1 MFLKRLLKLPKNH
14 SFFLL
19 GPRGAGKSTLVKKQ
33 FDHESSVFFD
43 LLEAKYEDKFS
54 RNPDELKDI
63 VVALPKEKTHI
74 IIDEIQKIPKLL
86 DVVHQLI
93 ESTDKCFIL
102 TGSSARKLKR
112 GSANM
117 LAGRAFVY
125 HLHPLSIFEL
135 EEDFSL
141 DERLQ
146 WGMLPKIIEY
156 KQDHLR
162 RKYLQT
168 YAHTYLK
175 EEVWEEQFIRELN
188 PFRKFLEVAAQM
200 NGKIINYSNI
210 AKDVGVEHQTVENYY
225 TILEDT
231 MLGFLLEGFQHSFR
245 KRLSSKPK
253 FYFFDTGVTRSLSRR
268 LSIPYEPGNTAYG
281 DAFEHF
287 VILECLKL
295 SSYFFEEYRF
305 SYLKTKDDVE
315 VDLVVERPGL
325 PYLFVEIKSTSNIT
339 KAAISSFW
347 HISKDF
353 PNCEAICLSND
364 PFEKKW
370 DHVRAIPWKEGLKRY
385 FTPAKDINPQS

>member
-1 MFLKRLLKLPKNH
+1 MFHKRFLQLPHDH

-19 GPRGAGKSTLVKKQ
+19 GPRGAGKSTLIKHQ
-33 FDHESSVFFD
+33 FDHDASIIFD
-43 LLEAKYEDKFS
+43 LLEAKFEEKFS

-63 VVALPKEKTHI
+63 VLALPKEKTHV

-86 DVVHQLI
+86 DIVHQLI
-93 ESTDKCFIL
+93 ESTDKHFVL

-112 GSANM
+112 GGANM

-125 HLHPLSIFEL
+125 HLHPLSVFEL
-135 EEDFSL
+135 EDGFSL

-156 KQDHLR
+156 KQDSFR
-162 RKYLQT
+162 KKYLQT

-175 EEVWEEQFIRELN
+175 EEVWEEQFIRELD

-210 AKDVGVEHQTVENYY
+210 AKDVGVDHKTVEKYY

-231 MLGFLLEGFQHSFR
+231 MLGFMLEGFQHSFR
-245 KRLSSKPK
+245 KRLSTKPK
-253 FYFFDTGVTRSLSRR
+253 FYFFDTGVTRALSRR
-268 LSIPYEPGNTAYG
+268 LSIPFQPGNSAYG
-281 DAFEHF
+281 DIFEHF

-305 SYLKTKDDVE
+305 TYLKTKEDVE

-325 PYLFVEIKSTSNIT
+325 SYLFIEIKSAAHIT
-339 KAAISSFW
+339 KEAISSFW
-347 HISKDF
+347 HLTKEF
-353 PNCEAICLSND
+353 PNCEAVCFSND

-385 FTPAKDINPQS
+385 FMPK

>member
-1 MFLKRLLKLPKNH
+1 MFRERFLQLPQDH

-19 GPRGAGKSTLVKKQ
+19 GPRGAGKSTLIRHQ
-33 FDHESSVFFD
+33 FNPESCIIFD
-43 LLEAKYEDKFS
+43 LLEAKFEEKFS

-63 VVALPKEKTHI
+63 VLALPKEKTHV

-93 ESTDKCFIL
+93 ESTDKHFVL

-112 GSANM
+112 GGANM

-125 HLHPLSIFEL
+125 HLHPLTVFEL
-135 EEDFSL
+135 GDEFSL
-141 DERLQ
+141 DERLS
-146 WGMLPKIIEY
+146 WGMLPKIVDY
-156 KQDHLR
+156 KQESFR
-162 RKYLQT
+162 KKYLQT

-175 EEVWEEQFIRELN
+175 EEIWEEHFIRELD

-210 AKDVGVEHQTVENYY
+210 AKDVGVDHKTVEKYY
-225 TILEDT
+225 TLLEDT
-231 MLGFLLEGFQHSFR
+231 MLGFMLEGFQHSFR
-245 KRLSSKPK
+245 KRLSTKPK
-253 FYFFDTGVTRSLSRR
+253 FYFFDTGPTRALSRR
-268 LSIPYEPGNTAYG
+268 LSIPLQPGNSAYG

-295 SSYFFEEYRF
+295 CSYFFEEYRF
-305 SYLKTKDDVE
+305 AYLKTVADVE

-325 PYLFVEIKSTSNIT
+325 PYLFIEIKSTSHIT
-339 KAAISSFW
+339 KESISSFW
-347 HISKDF
+347 HLTEEF

-364 PFEKKW
+364 PYEKKW

-385 FTPAKDINPQS
+385 FMNPSQQ